1 MFVPRGQFGARN
13 QYQSLGLSSRVE
25 GATPHELVVIM
36 FEEALGALDAMA
48 LAARR
53 RDFAQRGLRQSRALA
68 IIGGLET
75 SLDHSRGG
83 EIANGLASIYREARR
98 LVLEG
103 GRDNDA
109 DKILEAR
116 TLLGE
121 IADAWTQ
128 IGERRASA

>member
-36 FEEALGALDAMA
+36 FEEALGAMA